1 MIYNK
6 QYDSALKPILGELEL
21 TAQIDD
27 IQNPLENIADG
38 YYLGYVLY
46 NDYPKCFNINTIDY
60 TVDQPLMTISHVK
73 ENHSWGFIAYD
84 YNSSQP
90 FVEPLL
96 YYYDENNNIQR
107 RDTGNHSAFNGDNA
121 RFINRA
127 IISKLT
133 WPEDIQIKIHYMIIR
148 NDCYDFDGNGSNFD
162 NTPHNVTN
170 LYDDKDVLLHLSYAQ
185 LKDMVDNDTPIY
197 TVNITVNGT
206 TITSTLK
213 YSEFNE
219 YNMIV
224 KEYNSS
230 YSIVAIISGY
240 YIRSYAKYYGLSD
253 DNGIIPVVPFFST
266 SIPQNRYNIPVQ
278 ENAILC
284 SPAND
289 ETYLTVTTRQ
299 GAWGECPLA
308 SVAVTN
314 GFNICQGCFP
324 YDYFDTRD
332 SVEQIIH
339 NPDGGADY
347 GMGINRS
354 GIYKKMIYVK
364 ATGGSQYSITF
375 NFYPQNDLS
384 DILKAAC
391 FLNKT
396 EISVDDVTNV
406 TANNTY
412 TTAHSTA
419 IFKTTNEP
427 EWIRKNEIYN
437 TIEPILRLWQKI
449 DIQIITNEYD
459 PADLPPY
466 EPTPGGDGENVG
478 DNITRPSTLGI
489 GGTNGFVTQ
498 YALRA
503 SDIQELGQI
512 LWTSVFDSD
521 YWQNYMFSLALD
533 TGSFSMSSL
542 LSFFVSLKV
551 YPFALLNVP
560 SYSQIGKNM
569 YVGTGIHALEFTNN
583 LHTINNY
590 CDYIPGGSCTVWSG
604 YFFNDYRDYINA
616 TYTLY
621 VPYCGTIELNPGDV
635 VHSELTVQY
644 AVDFATGGCVAYVD
658 VTTQDGAQF
667 TIAALPG
674 QIGADVPL
682 TATAAG
688 AVASRFIGDAMK
700 FGGLI
705 SGEVAGVA
713 GGVASAMMGN
723 SPSGGS
729 GNVLSGMA
737 AMVGGPM
744 AAVGMDLAPGFAMQ
758 AANMIARGAVAA
770 PMMSG
775 GQGFASFG
783 APQTPYVQIRRGIY
797 PDVTGLSTVCGSRG
811 AGTYTIGELSGFVQG
826 DIKTDGLNCPEN
838 EKVQIRQLI
847 AKGIYV

>member
-1 MIYNK
+1 MIYDDRYPTTSTPVTGLEITNNVNSISTPFDSIMNPYYIGYIP
-6 QYDSALKPILGELEL
+6 YDK
-21 TAQIDD
+21 
-27 IQNPLENIADG
+27 
-38 YYLGYVLY
+38 
-46 NDYPKCFNINTIDY
+46 YPKMWNINTVDFSNSEIKINTIADNHPFGYCYETRQSVQYPQLYYKDGGGTCRAYNNLTSLSFINKMCLADFTYIDYVRLYFYIVVAPDNKVINTSTFSFGTPNNQTGDFVLQPIDIVSDIETIRKFINGTENITLQGVTINGISENITISYSNFVNSIAYIRTNDY
-60 TVDQPLMTISHVK
+60 TVRVQIYDVAFEYRAISANAV
-73 ENHSWGFIAYD
+73 NSPVYIAPFIGLDCPAGSVPAQRFMCVLYGWRPSYFLTYD
-84 YNSSQP
+84 NYGNFASFTVQNDVSGYALGNYQIDNINRDEIVDFAAQLGYSSLGHMNGWYKNQLFVGSGSNSFRLYPTYSPDDVYNAIC
-90 FVEPLL
+90 LL
-96 YYYDENNNIQR
+96 NKIEMGVNNVYNIQP
-107 RDTGNHSAFNGDNA
+107 S
-121 RFINRA
+121 
-127 IISKLT
+127 
-133 WPEDIQIKIHYMIIR
+133 
-148 NDCYDFDGNGSNFD
+148 
-162 NTPHNVTN
+162 
-170 LYDDKDVLLHLSYAQ
+170 
-185 LKDMVDNDTPIY
+185 
-197 TVNITVNGT
+197 
-206 TITSTLK
+206 
-213 YSEFNE
+213 
-219 YNMIV
+219 
-224 KEYNSS
+224 
-230 YSIVAIISGY
+230 
-240 YIRSYAKYYGLSD
+240 
-253 DNGIIPVVPFFST
+253 
-266 SIPQNRYNIPVQ
+266 
-278 ENAILC
+278 
-284 SPAND
+284 
-289 ETYLTVTTRQ
+289 
-299 GAWGECPLA
+299 
-308 SVAVTN
+308 
-314 GFNICQGCFP
+314 
-324 YDYFDTRD
+324 
-332 SVEQIIH
+332 
-339 NPDGGADY
+339 
-347 GMGINRS
+347 
-354 GIYKKMIYVK
+354 
-364 ATGGSQYSITF
+364 
-375 NFYPQNDLS
+375 
-384 DILKAAC
+384 
-391 FLNKT
+391 
-396 EISVDDVTNV
+396 
-406 TANNTY
+406 NTY
-412 TTAHSTA
+412 TTAHSTEL
-419 IFKTTNEP
+419 FNETNGLLSERVIKNYLP
-427 EWIRKNEIYN
+427 ELIYQ
-437 TIEPILRLWQKI
+437 LRTWQQPNI
-449 DIQIITNEYD
+449 DITENEFT
-459 PADLPPY
+459 ADDVPPY
-466 EPTPGGDGENVG
+466 EPTPGGGGENVG

-503 SDIQELGQI
+503 TDIQELGQI

-583 LHTINNY
+583 LHAINNY

-674 QIGADVPL
+674 QMGADVPL

-737 AMVGGPM
+737 AMVGGPI

-838 EKVQIRQLI
+838 EKIQIRQLI